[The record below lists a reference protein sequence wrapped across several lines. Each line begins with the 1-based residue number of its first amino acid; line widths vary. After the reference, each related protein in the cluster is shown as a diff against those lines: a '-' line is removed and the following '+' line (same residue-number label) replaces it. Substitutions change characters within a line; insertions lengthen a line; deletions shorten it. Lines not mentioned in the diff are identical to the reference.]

1 MSRQHR
7 LPNSYTS
14 SFQLHELLMQSH
26 DLPADVLAGFARWGL
41 CFLVIQF
48 DVDIGP
54 DLKLMRPSI
63 QFSEDDF
70 RTICF
75 SSLPER
81 PAAAAA
87 TATATASAPSAA
99 MHANSHSRFHNFRF
113 RAHTLGNQLVHGAC
127 LFTQQRDAVNARGF
141 VQESLVLLSFH
152 EHAHCL
158 FKACLSQVV
167 CYENFT
173 ACPLDQKVPCI
184 DNAIANMAQWPA
196 PNPNHGPLALP
207 FLGSVYSF
215 SFSSHPLHD
224 DNDDSLFYSHQ
235 PFASWTELLPLLQ
248 HTSLPA
254 TDTLYLLYEHLLLQ
268 RPVAVYAS
276 APHLCTGFISCLT
289 SLISPLRYADRIRE
303 YITIQSIPEPFEQ
316 GLLGTTNPLVL
327 DNVENALTIVLHQP
341 TLAAKPSFSRL
352 FAQQRTPSLEMSNSL
367 ATRIKTTNKL
377 HFKNRLLIPQSK
389 LSSADIHMHF
399 SSLTSKLLGPLSPFM
414 SSSSFDHNKFLSSLD
429 SLSLPSDIFNSQS
442 SLYDFYNS
450 FLQTQ
455 NFKNLSI

>member
-1 MSRQHR
+1 MRQHR

-26 DLPADVLAGFARWGL
+26 DLPAEVLAGFARWGL

-87 TATATASAPSAA
+87 SAA
-99 MHANSHSRFHNFRF
+99 VRHNNFFFHNFRF

-127 LFTQQRDAVNARGF
+127 LFTQQRDPLNVRGF

-152 EHAHCL
+152 DYAHSL
-158 FKACLSQVV
+158 FKACLSSVV
-167 CYENFT
+167 GHENFT
-173 ACPLDQKVPCI
+173 ACPLDQKIPCI

-196 PNPNHGPLALP
+196 PNPALGPLSLP
-207 FLGSVYSF
+207 FLGSVYTF
-215 SFSSHPLHD
+215 SFHNNNN
-224 DNDDSLFYSHQ
+224 NDDDDDDSENPVFYSHQ
-235 PFASWTELLPLLQ
+235 PFDSWPHLVTLLQ
-248 HTSLPA
+248 HTTYPV
-254 TDTLYLLYEHLLLQ
+254 TETLYLAYEHLLLE

-276 APHLCTGFISCLT
+276 APHLCTGLISCLT
-289 SLISPLRYADRIRE
+289 TLLAPLRYQDRVRE
-303 YITIQSIPEPFEQ
+303 YVTIQSIPEPFEQ

-341 TLAAKPSFSRL
+341 TLATKPSFSRF
-352 FAQQRTPSLEMSNSL
+352 FAQQRSSSLEMSNSL
-367 ATRIKTTNKL
+367 ASRIKTTNKL
-377 HFKNRLLIPQSK
+377 HFKNRLLNPQSK
-389 LSSADIHMHF
+389 LSPTDIHLHF
-399 SSLTSKLLGPLSPFM
+399 SSLTSKLLGPLAPFM
-414 SSSSFDHNKFLSSLD
+414 SSTTPFDPNKFLSSLD
-429 SLSLPSDIFNSQS
+429 SLSLPSDIFNSKS
-442 SLYDFYNS
+442 ALYDFYNT

-455 NFKNLSI
+455 NFKSLCN

>member
-14 SFQLHELLMQSH
+14 SFKLHELLMQSH
-26 DLPADVLAGFARWGL
+26 DLPTEVLAGFAHWGL

-70 RTICF
+70 RMICF

-81 PAAAAA
+81 P
-87 TATATASAPSAA
+87 TTASAAKT
-99 MHANSHSRFHNFRF
+99 HFHNFRF
-113 RAHTLGNQLVHGAC
+113 QSYTLGNQLIHGAC
-127 LFTQQRDAVNARGF
+127 LFTQQKDPLNARGY

-152 EHAHCL
+152 DNVHCL
-158 FKACLSQVV
+158 FKTCLSQIV
-167 CYENFT
+167 CHENFT

-184 DNAIANMAQWPA
+184 DNAIANMAQWPV
-196 PNPNHGPLALP
+196 PNPALGTIFLP

-215 SFSSHPLHD
+215 CFNDQPLD
-224 DNDDSLFYSHQ
+224 DNLFYSYQ
-235 PFASWTELLPLLQ
+235 PFESWTNLLPLLQ
-248 HTSLPA
+248 HTAFPI

-268 RPVAVYAS
+268 KPITIYAS

-289 SLISPLRYADRIRE
+289 ALISPLRYQERIRE

-327 DNVENALTIVLHQP
+327 DNIENALTIVLHQP
-341 TLAAKPSFSRL
+341 TLATRPSFSRF
-352 FAQQRTPSLEMSNSL
+352 FAQQRTSSLEMSNTL
-367 ATRIKTTNKL
+367 ATRIKATNKL
-377 HFKNRLLIPQSK
+377 HFKSRLLIPQSK
-389 LSSADIHMHF
+389 LTSADIQLHF

-414 SSSSFDHNKFLSSLD
+414 TSSSFDHNKFLSCLD
-429 SLSLPSDIFNSQS
+429 SLSLPSDIFNSQAA
-442 SLYDFYNS
+442 LYDFYNT
-450 FLQTQ
+450 FLLTD
-455 NFKNLSI
+455 NFKKISNNS